1 MIEANNFTNEYHF
14 LSPLATIQA
23 IKDAAYELNGPEVK
37 TIIVS
42 PLMVKAAT
50 LIWAEKGI
58 PVATIIGF
66 PYGYNAIESK
76 LSDIILAIVDGATEV
91 LVALNVTALKNG
103 DWQYL
108 AKELNML
115 MQVVK
120 GRPCKL
126 GIAVDIALLSSEELT
141 KCCDLYG
148 LAGISTFTINT
159 DPATLCTANSAIR
172 QIRQQ
177 LADAI
182 PLRMLTPLNS
192 SFDDIST
199 TEIELICTPIPVK

>member
-1 MIEANNFTNEYHF
+1 
-14 LSPLATIQA
+14 
-23 IKDAAYELNGPEVK
+23 
-37 TIIVS
+37 
-42 PLMVKAAT
+42 
-50 LIWAEKGI
+50 
-58 PVATIIGF
+58 
-66 PYGYNAIESK
+66 